1 MQKNKEIVFRI
12 GIQDVI
18 TLCFGGLLLLVSCQ
32 LYLGGVFGGGV
43 MVFHFIVSLALIS
56 SFVNDTYTQF
66 FILGTGC
73 IYLGLYS
80 RFHDFFIVPQSLVVV
95 SFVLEIISQNMLLI
109 VLSGVLVGMFLS
121 VLLFNTLKYSLYS
134 FLLIFLFSV
143 LCTIYS
149 CSVIFAEFFSN
160 LEAHISTY
168 IIISLQIYF
177 ITFLLLSLLSSL
189 LVVISQLIHRTR
201 SSLNSFNTRY

>member
-18 TLCFGGLLLLVSCQ
+18 TLCFGGLFLLASWQ
-32 LYLGGVFGGGV
+32 LYLEGAFGGGV

-56 SFVNDTYTQF
+56 SFVNDTYAQF

-80 RFHDFFIVPQSLVVV
+80 RFQDFFIVPQSLAVVG
-95 SFVLEIISQNMLLI
+95 FVLEIISQNLLLI
-109 VLSGVLVGMFLS
+109 VFSGVLVGIFLS
-121 VLLFNTLKYSLYS
+121 VLLFNTLKYSPCS
-134 FLLIFLFSV
+134 FLLIFLFSI

-149 CSVIFAEFFSN
+149 YSMIFAEFFSK
-160 LEAHISTY
+160 LEVHISTY
-168 IIISLQIYF
+168 IIVSLQIYF
-177 ITFLLLSLLSSL
+177 ITFLILSLLSSL

-201 SSLNSFNTRY
+201 SSLNSFKTRY